1 MYKEIVHIK
10 SVQEIEEIL
19 FKHTDGYFFTDN
31 ELKSV
36 EHKNKI
42 KSTGARYLI
51 KKSILDHL
59 KLSDDYHDIE
69 IENEADGKPVVRLT
83 RKVRKKAEEM
93 NIGNIQISISHSR
106 NLIST
111 LVVVEENV

>member
-10 SVQEIEEIL
+10 SVQEIEAIL
-19 FKHTDGYFFTDN
+19 FKHTDDYFTDN

-36 EHKNKI
+36 ERKNKI

-69 IENEADGKPVVRLT
+69 IENEADGKPMVRLT
-83 RKVRKKAEEM
+83 GIVKKKADEM